1 MKNVQISQKLFVAL
15 VKYHLLEMYE
25 EEEWIRKEL
34 TSKKDA
40 ITKREIYSKYKTAPS
55 EEEREKAREEYLES
69 VGISEAFRW

>member
-34 TSKKDA
+34 TSKMDA